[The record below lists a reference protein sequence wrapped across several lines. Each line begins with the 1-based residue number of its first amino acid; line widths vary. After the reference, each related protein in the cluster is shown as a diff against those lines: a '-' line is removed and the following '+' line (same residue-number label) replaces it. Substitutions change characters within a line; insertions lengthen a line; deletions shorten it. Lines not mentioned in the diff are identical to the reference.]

1 MKISSYLTKP
11 IYYGTRLLLSVA
23 IIVFSIQGDW
33 ISVVNTFLILLLTI
47 LPSLLRKKFKF
58 YFPFELDVLISIFIF
73 ISLFLGSV
81 QDYYERFPIL
91 DVILHFKS
99 GLLLGIVGFILVH
112 LLNHGS
118 SKKIYLSPLFISI
131 FAVSF
136 SMGLSVIW
144 EIYEYT
150 IDTVWGFQTQETG
163 LPDTMGD
170 LILNTIGAL
179 IVSVSGYFWM
189 KKEHK
194 IPFTPGDID

>member
-1 MKISSYLTKP
+1 MKLSGYFTKP
-11 IYYGTRLLLSVA
+11 IYYGTRLLLLIA
-23 IIVFSIQGDW
+23 IILFIIQGDW
-33 ISVVNTFLILLLTI
+33 ISVVNTSLILLLVLIPSI
-47 LPSLLRKKFKF
+47 LKNKYKF
-58 YFPFELDVLISIFIF
+58 YFPFELDALISIFIF

-81 QDYYERFPIL
+81 QDYYERFPVL
-91 DVILHFKS
+91 DTILHFKS
-99 GLLLGIVGFILVH
+99 GLLLGILGFILVY
-112 LLNHGS
+112 LLNDN
-118 SKKIYLSPLFISI
+118 KKMYLSPLFIAI

-150 IDTVWGFQTQETG
+150 IDSLWGFNTQETG

-179 IVSVSGYFWM
+179 VVSVSGYFWM
-189 KKEHK
+189 KKNKK